1 MSLWG
6 KPCAAAQPQS
16 LDESGGPRFAPQLEE
31 HLRHTGESAV
41 VFGLA
46 DMVDGISNSGMSLKG
61 DDELR
66 RYCRSTPTRL
76 VARASPKLTD
86 VYLDGIYQHVSG
98 TGGSGLTADINGLT
112 ASSTNSQVA
121 ATIGLRH
128 RF

>member
-1 MSLWG
+1 
-6 KPCAAAQPQS
+6 
-16 LDESGGPRFAPQLEE
+16 
-31 HLRHTGESAV
+31 
-41 VFGLA
+41 
-46 DMVDGISNSGMSLKG
+46 MVDGISNSGMSLKG

-66 RYCRSTPTRL
+66 RYCGSTPTRL

-98 TGGSGLTADINGLT
+98 TGGSGLTADINGLA
-112 ASSTNSQVA
+112 ASSTNSRVA